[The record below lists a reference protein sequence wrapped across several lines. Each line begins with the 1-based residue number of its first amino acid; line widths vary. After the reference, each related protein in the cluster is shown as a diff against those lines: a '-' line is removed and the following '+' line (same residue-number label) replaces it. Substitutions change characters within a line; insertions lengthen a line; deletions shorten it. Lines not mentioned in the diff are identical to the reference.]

1 MKIIINGKCFYDCV
15 SWSLNSLPSIETYFR
30 SFPELKSLIIYLFK
44 NNEYKME
51 DSGPFIDNDNIVDDK
66 EDVNKI

>member
-1 MKIIINGKCFYDCV
+1 MPQWLCFI
-15 SWSLNSLPSIETYFR
+15 SSNSVLLPGTYSK

-51 DSGPFIDNDNIVDDK
+51 DSGPFKDNDNIVDDK
-66 EDVNKI
+66 VDVNKI